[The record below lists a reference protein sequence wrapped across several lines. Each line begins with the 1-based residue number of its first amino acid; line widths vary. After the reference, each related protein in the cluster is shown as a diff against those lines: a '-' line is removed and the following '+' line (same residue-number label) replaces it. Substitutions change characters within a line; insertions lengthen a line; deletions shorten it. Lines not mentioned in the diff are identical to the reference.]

1 MKKLALENYYLEE
14 LSYDQKKE
22 IDGGIIPLI
31 AIGVAWGVMVICSA
45 VCVGIKHAAEDQ
57 GVLPRH

>member
-1 MKKLALENYYLEE
+1 MKNLENYGLVE

-22 IDGGIIPLI
+22 IDGGIIPLV
-31 AIGVAWGVMVICSA
+31 AIGVAWGAMIICSA
-45 VCVGIKHAAEDQ
+45 ICVGIKHASEDQ